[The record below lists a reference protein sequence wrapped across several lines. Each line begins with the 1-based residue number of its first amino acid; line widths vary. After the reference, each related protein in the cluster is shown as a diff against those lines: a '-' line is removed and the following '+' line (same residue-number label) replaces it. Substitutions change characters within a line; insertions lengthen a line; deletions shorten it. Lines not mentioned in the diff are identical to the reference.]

1 MARFLVAATS
11 IPGHVFP
18 LLAVSQHLVSRG
30 HEVVVHT
37 GSLFKDRAEA
47 TGARF
52 VAFRPEIDFDYGN
65 STIIFPNAA
74 RSNLAPLS
82 SASD

>member
-1 MARFLVAATS
+1 MARFLIAITS
-11 IPGHVFP
+11 VPGHFFP

-37 GSLFKDRAEA
+37 GSVFRERAEA

-52 VAFRPEIDFDYGN
+52 VAFFACRDDV
-65 STIIFPNAA
+65 
-74 RSNLAPLS
+74 PLS
-82 SASD
+82 VPVAPPAASGGAQP